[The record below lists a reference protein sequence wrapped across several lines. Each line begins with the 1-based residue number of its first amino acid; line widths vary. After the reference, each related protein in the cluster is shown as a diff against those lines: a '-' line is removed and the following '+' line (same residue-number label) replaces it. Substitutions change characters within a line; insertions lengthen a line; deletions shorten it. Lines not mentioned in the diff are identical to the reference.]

1 MLRRTSAFVFV
12 GARVYLPPLF
22 GFPWILSSES
32 RLINGLHGENR
43 RNFFRSPFS
52 LESPRRRGRLQFQQ
66 GQRQD
71 HSLGKLKLFS
81 DFLQLIVIR
90 AVPSLA
96 ASTQKLRD
104 LDLCLLSS
112 ASLSKHGKIKR
123 L

>member
-1 MLRRTSAFVFV
+1 MGYEEKAWKIFSRASPLTLAAPQRAATVLAGGSA
-12 GARVYLPPLF
+12 GSLMRQAYL
-22 GFPWILSSES
+22 I
-32 RLINGLHGENR
+32 
-43 RNFFRSPFS
+43 
-52 LESPRRRGRLQFQQ
+52 
-66 GQRQD
+66 
-71 HSLGKLKLFS
+71 S

-112 ASLSKHGKIKR
+112 ASLSKHGKIER